1 MTLDLI
7 KQLETEVF
15 RRLAD
20 VTGSDQLRLEIEQVG
35 PAQFLGIEL
44 NPRAAAIADL
54 VIWIGYLQWHFRR
67 FGDVPPIEPVLRE
80 YKNIECR
87 DAVLAFDRTEPDID
101 KDGKVRTRWG
111 GRMVKS
117 PVTGED
123 IPDPTDQVTI
133 LKYINPRQAEW
144 QEADYIVSNPPFV
157 GNARMRD
164 RLGDGYTEA
173 LRKVCKD
180 VPDTVDFVMY
190 WWHKAAEL
198 VRSGKIKRFGL
209 ITTNT
214 IMQIHQRKVIEF
226 HQSQKNPI
234 NLFSAIPDHP
244 WIDEA
249 EGAAVRIAMTVAE
262 SSILTSQKQGSLGIV
277 KEEIEKLIPEE
288 SAENIKLEWFNGCQ
302 ISSDLRVGINLTKT
316 QKLESNKLL
325 TGPGVKLH
333 GAGFLVS
340 TSTRRLK

>member
-133 LKYINPRQAEW
+133 LKYINFSNENNSNYVKN
-144 QEADYIVSNPPFV
+144 ESTILKYI
-157 GNARMRD
+157 
-164 RLGDGYTEA
+164 
-173 LRKVCKD
+173 
-180 VPDTVDFVMY
+180 
-190 WWHKAAEL
+190 
-198 VRSGKIKRFGL
+198 
-209 ITTNT
+209 
-214 IMQIHQRKVIEF
+214 
-226 HQSQKNPI
+226 
-234 NLFSAIPDHP
+234 
-244 WIDEA
+244 
-249 EGAAVRIAMTVAE
+249 E
-262 SSILTSQKQGSLGIV
+262 STFI
-277 KEEIEKLIPEE
+277 
-288 SAENIKLEWFNGCQ
+288 
-302 ISSDLRVGINLTKT
+302 
-316 QKLESNKLL
+316 
-325 TGPGVKLH
+325 
-333 GAGFLVS
+333 
-340 TSTRRLK
+340 